1 MERDLIQGIPQ
12 VDIEDKSAIAKEAV
26 GTEVIGRQEKKR
38 QRVQTYVEGEA
49 PWHRVILEKID
60 LSGMSIR
67 YIRKATTLITN
78 NRRLRKISP
87 EGIITTVAGN
97 GVAEFSGEGCPPIK
111 ASLNLPYG
119 IDIDGSGGGESLQE
133 LLDGTIVDHLE
144 PSHLLWSRT
153 KRADGSHVPLTPPR
167 TSKGSY
173 GSRIPVRVVDGE
185 AVY

>member
-1 MERDLIQGIPQ
+1 M
-12 VDIEDKSAIAKEAV
+12 
-26 GTEVIGRQEKKR
+26 
-38 QRVQTYVEGEA
+38 
-49 PWHRVILEKID
+49 
-60 LSGMSIR
+60 
-67 YIRKATTLITN
+67 
-78 NRRLRKISP
+78 
-87 EGIITTVAGN
+87 
-97 GVAEFSGEGCPPIK
+97 AEFSGDGGPPIK

-133 LLDGTIVDHLE
+133 LLDGAIVDHLE

-153 KRADGSHVPLTPPR
+153 KRADGSDVPLTPPR